1 MASSLHQEVLG
12 KETTSF
18 SHSMFLVNQHNC
30 HIHLDRVD
38 HKGVLKAQYE
48 AVDELV
54 NVDIDIRPAVNDVSD
69 LIEYQTFENFTPP
82 DTLRDII
89 AQKALP
95 MTEICVALPLKNQWQ
110 HLEEVATH
118 GKAKQFIANPS
129 VSPVDD
135 SNMTANSE
143 VRSACR
149 KRRKSSYFSYADKQ
163 EVATR

>member
-18 SHSMFLVNQHNC
+18 SYSMFLVIQHNC
-30 HIHLDRVD
+30 HIHLDHVD
-38 HKGVLKAQYE
+38 NKGILDAQYE
-48 AVDELV
+48 AELV

-69 LIEYQTFENFTPP
+69 LTEYPTFENFTPP

-110 HLEEVATH
+110 HLEEVAAH

-129 VSPVDD
+129 LSPVDVL
-135 SNMTANSE
+135 S
-143 VRSACR
+143 
-149 KRRKSSYFSYADKQ
+149 Q
-163 EVATR
+163 I